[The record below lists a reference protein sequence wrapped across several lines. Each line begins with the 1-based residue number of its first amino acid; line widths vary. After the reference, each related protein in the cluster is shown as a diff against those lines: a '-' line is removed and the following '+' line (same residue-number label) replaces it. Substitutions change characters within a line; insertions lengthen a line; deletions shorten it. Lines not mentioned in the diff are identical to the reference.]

1 MTNRDRLLKVI
12 NFLSEKTKEYCGR
25 VSFPLYD
32 TLTKSQWE
40 NCRSV
45 HYIYDVAMKIIWLCI
60 DIINSDKEL
69 EEHEPLKIDLLMTRL
84 YEPYS
89 MTLGYFYSY
98 LSDWRANY
106 IPRAMREQQPKHY
119 YCSSLKYRFDLDYDL
134 EAV

>member
-12 NFLSEKTKEYCGR
+12 SFLSEKTKEYCGR

-32 TLTKSQWE
+32 TLSKSQWE

-45 HYIYDVAMKIIWLCI
+45 YYIYDIAMKIIGLCA
-60 DIINSDKEL
+60 DIISNDKEL
-69 EEHEPLKIDLLMTRL
+69 EEHEPLKIDLLMTRM

-89 MTLGYFYSY
+89 MTLSSFYSY

-106 IPRAMREQQPKHY
+106 IPLVLRKPEVKHY
-119 YCSSLKYRFDLDYDL
+119 YCSSLQYRFDLDY
-134 EAV
+134 

>member
-12 NFLSEKTKEYCGR
+12 SFLSEKTKEYCGR

-45 HYIYDVAMKIIWLCI
+45 HYIYDIAMKIIGLCM
-60 DIINSDKEL
+60 DIISNDKEI
-69 EEHEPLKIDLLMTRL
+69 EENRPLQIDRLMTRL

-89 MTLGYFYSY
+89 MTLSSFYSY

-106 IPRAMREQQPKHY
+106 IPLALRKPPVKHY
-119 YCSSLKYRFDLDYDL
+119 YCSALQYRFDLDYDY
-134 EAV
+134 E